1 MWIGINSLR
10 IYVALTAVILYN
22 KVERTLGGVS
32 LYIKENRMSEKIPN
46 YNYDADEVLNDF
58 KSKFAWP
65 KRDEVQAVVKPGKMP
80 LRLLLCALI
89 TAVVGGIAYYM
100 MLPALNV
107 HDTQLYL
114 FLILLVAVFAG
125 SFFLVCRANK
135 KAERLEYVKK
145 KTLIPVVIVAVIAVV
160 MLVGFLVGATIFRA
174 SDYSDLMT
182 VQNSDF
188 DRDFS
193 DISYDEVPRIDA
205 SRAKTL
211 ADQQLGSLSQYK
223 SQYVVADATTQINYR
238 GVPCRVASL
247 QYADVFKW
255 VNNTKNGLPAYILID
270 VVSQK
275 VTVVNC
281 VEQFGSGIQ
290 YSPAE
295 YFNEKLIRH
304 LRFQYP
310 TKLLD
315 TPNFE
320 IDESGHPYWVTASL
334 TKKIG
339 LFGGTDVQG
348 AIVTDALSG
357 ESKYYPIDTVRK
369 DKSLNWIDVVYSDQ
383 LLIEQYN
390 YYGKLKKGFWNSIIF
405 QNDVN
410 VASSGNGYIA
420 MNDDVWVYTGIT
432 SSKTDTSNFGFIL
445 CNQRTKEVRYYQ
457 NGGAIETS
465 AMESAQDAV
474 QNFGYAATFPI
485 LLDIEGQPS
494 YFMSLY
500 GDSNTVK
507 GYALVSLED
516 KTVVGTGLIDT
527 NSDAK
532 ALNTAVENYI
542 NAMKD
547 KGWIA
552 KTVNAADYVK
562 DEAEI
567 ATAGGEQTGGA
578 AEPSAKPSAPT
589 DSKTVTGKI
598 TDIKSSV
605 NDGNTV
611 YYLQVDGVY
620 YYIRVTDCMQVLLLQ
635 KGDTVEITPQG
646 DAKDGFAQ
654 AAAVKA
660 K

>member
-1 MWIGINSLR
+1 
-10 IYVALTAVILYN
+10 
-22 KVERTLGGVS
+22 
-32 LYIKENRMSEKIPN
+32 MSERIPN

-114 FLILLVAVFAG
+114 FLILLVVVFAG

-174 SDYSDLMT
+174 SAYSDLMT

-281 VEQFGSGIQ
+281 VEKFGSGIQ

-295 YFNEKLIRH
+295 YFNEKLIRY

-420 MNDDVWVYTGIT
+420 MDDDVWVYTGIT

-589 DSKTVTGKI
+589 DSKTITGKI

>member
-1 MWIGINSLR
+1 
-10 IYVALTAVILYN
+10 
-22 KVERTLGGVS
+22 
-32 LYIKENRMSEKIPN
+32 MSEKIPN

-114 FLILLVAVFAG
+114 FLILLVVVFAG

-145 KTLIPVVIVAVIAVV
+145 KTLIPVVIVAGIAVV
-160 MLVGFLVGATIFRA
+160 MLVGFLVGAAIFRA
-174 SDYSDLMT
+174 SAYSDLMT

-420 MNDDVWVYTGIT
+420 MDDDVWVYTGIT

-578 AEPSAKPSAPT
+578 AKPSAKPSAPT

>member
-1 MWIGINSLR
+1 
-10 IYVALTAVILYN
+10 
-22 KVERTLGGVS
+22 
-32 LYIKENRMSEKIPN
+32 MSEKIPN

-334 TKKIG
+334 TKKTG

-420 MNDDVWVYTGIT
+420 MDDDVWVYTGIT

-552 KTVNAADYVK
+552 KTVDASDYVK

-578 AEPSAKPSAPT
+578 AEPSATPSAPT
-589 DSKTVTGKI
+589 DSKTITGKI

>member
-1 MWIGINSLR
+1 
-10 IYVALTAVILYN
+10 
-22 KVERTLGGVS
+22 
-32 LYIKENRMSEKIPN
+32 MSERIPN

-114 FLILLVAVFAG
+114 FLILLVVVFAG

-174 SDYSDLMT
+174 SAYSDLMT

-275 VTVVNC
+275 VTVVNS
-281 VEQFGSGIQ
+281 VEKFGSGIQ

-420 MNDDVWVYTGIT
+420 MDDDVWVYTGIT

-589 DSKTVTGKI
+589 DSKTITGKI

>member
-1 MWIGINSLR
+1 
-10 IYVALTAVILYN
+10 
-22 KVERTLGGVS
+22 
-32 LYIKENRMSEKIPN
+32 MSERIPN

-114 FLILLVAVFAG
+114 FLILLVVVFAG
-125 SFFLVCRANK
+125 SLFLVCRANK

-174 SDYSDLMT
+174 SAYSDLMT

-281 VEQFGSGIQ
+281 VEKFGSGIQ

-420 MNDDVWVYTGIT
+420 MDDDVWVYTGIT

-589 DSKTVTGKI
+589 DSKTITGKI

>member
-1 MWIGINSLR
+1 MKSL
-10 IYVALTAVILYN
+10 
-22 KVERTLGGVS
+22 
-32 LYIKENRMSEKIPN
+32 PN

-114 FLILLVAVFAG
+114 FLILLVVVFAG

-135 KAERLEYVKK
+135 KAKRLEYVKK

-174 SDYSDLMT
+174 SAYSDLMT

-281 VEQFGSGIQ
+281 VEKFGSGIQ

-420 MNDDVWVYTGIT
+420 MDDDVWVYTGIT

-589 DSKTVTGKI
+589 DSKTITGKI

>member
-1 MWIGINSLR
+1 
-10 IYVALTAVILYN
+10 
-22 KVERTLGGVS
+22 
-32 LYIKENRMSEKIPN
+32 MSEKIPN

-114 FLILLVAVFAG
+114 FLILLVVVFAG

-174 SDYSDLMT
+174 SAYSDLMT

-281 VEQFGSGIQ
+281 VEKFGSGIQ

-420 MNDDVWVYTGIT
+420 MDDDVWVYTGIT

-485 LLDIEGQPS
+485 LLDIEAQPS

-589 DSKTVTGKI
+589 DSKTITGKI

>member
-1 MWIGINSLR
+1 
-10 IYVALTAVILYN
+10 
-22 KVERTLGGVS
+22 
-32 LYIKENRMSEKIPN
+32 MSEKIPN

-80 LRLLLCALI
+80 LRLLLCTLI

-420 MNDDVWVYTGIT
+420 MDDDVWVYTGIT

-552 KTVNAADYVK
+552 KTVDAADYVK

-589 DSKTVTGKI
+589 DSKTITGKI

>member
-1 MWIGINSLR
+1 
-10 IYVALTAVILYN
+10 
-22 KVERTLGGVS
+22 
-32 LYIKENRMSEKIPN
+32 MSERIPN

-114 FLILLVAVFAG
+114 FLILLVVVFAG

-174 SDYSDLMT
+174 SAYSDLMT

-281 VEQFGSGIQ
+281 VEKFGSGIQ

-420 MNDDVWVYTGIT
+420 MDDDVWVYTGIT

-516 KTVVGTGLIDT
+516 KTVVGIGLIDT

-589 DSKTVTGKI
+589 DSKTITGKI

>member
-1 MWIGINSLR
+1 
-10 IYVALTAVILYN
+10 
-22 KVERTLGGVS
+22 
-32 LYIKENRMSEKIPN
+32 MSERIPN

-114 FLILLVAVFAG
+114 FLILLVVVFAG

-174 SDYSDLMT
+174 SAYSDLMT

-281 VEQFGSGIQ
+281 VEKFGSGIQ

-420 MNDDVWVYTGIT
+420 MDDDVWVYTGIT

-547 KGWIA
+547 KGWIS

-589 DSKTVTGKI
+589 DSKTITGKI

>member
-1 MWIGINSLR
+1 
-10 IYVALTAVILYN
+10 
-22 KVERTLGGVS
+22 
-32 LYIKENRMSEKIPN
+32 MSEKIPN

-114 FLILLVAVFAG
+114 FLILLVVVFAG

-174 SDYSDLMT
+174 SAYSDLMT

-369 DKSLNWIDVVYSDQ
+369 DKGLNWIDVVYSDQ

-420 MNDDVWVYTGIT
+420 MDDDVWVYTGIT

-578 AEPSAKPSAPT
+578 AEPSAKPSAPA
-589 DSKTVTGKI
+589 DSKTITGKI

-646 DAKDGFAQ
+646 DAKDGFVQ
-654 AAAVKA
+654 AVAVKA

>member
-1 MWIGINSLR
+1 
-10 IYVALTAVILYN
+10 
-22 KVERTLGGVS
+22 
-32 LYIKENRMSEKIPN
+32 MSEKIPN

-114 FLILLVAVFAG
+114 FLILLVVVFAG

-174 SDYSDLMT
+174 SAYSDLMT

-420 MNDDVWVYTGIT
+420 MDDDVWVYTGIT

-567 ATAGGEQTGGA
+567 ATAGGEQTDGA
-578 AEPSAKPSAPT
+578 AKPSAKPSAPT

>member
-1 MWIGINSLR
+1 
-10 IYVALTAVILYN
+10 
-22 KVERTLGGVS
+22 
-32 LYIKENRMSEKIPN
+32 MSEKIPN

-89 TAVVGGIAYYM
+89 TAVVGGIVYYM

-107 HDTQLYL
+107 NDTQLYL
-114 FLILLVAVFAG
+114 FLILLVVVFAG

-174 SDYSDLMT
+174 SAYSDLMT

-420 MNDDVWVYTGIT
+420 MDDDVWVYTGIT

-578 AEPSAKPSAPT
+578 AKPSAKPSAPT

>member
-1 MWIGINSLR
+1 
-10 IYVALTAVILYN
+10 
-22 KVERTLGGVS
+22 
-32 LYIKENRMSEKIPN
+32 MSERIPN

-114 FLILLVAVFAG
+114 FLILLVVVFAG

-174 SDYSDLMT
+174 SAYSDLMT

-281 VEQFGSGIQ
+281 VEKFGSGIQ

-390 YYGKLKKGFWNSIIF
+390 YYGKLKKGFWN
-405 QNDVN
+405 
-410 VASSGNGYIA
+410 
-420 MNDDVWVYTGIT
+420 
-432 SSKTDTSNFGFIL
+432 
-445 CNQRTKEVRYYQ
+445 
-457 NGGAIETS
+457 
-465 AMESAQDAV
+465 
-474 QNFGYAATFPI
+474 
-485 LLDIEGQPS
+485 
-494 YFMSLY
+494 
-500 GDSNTVK
+500 
-507 GYALVSLED
+507 
-516 KTVVGTGLIDT
+516 
-527 NSDAK
+527 
-532 ALNTAVENYI
+532 
-542 NAMKD
+542 
-547 KGWIA
+547 
-552 KTVNAADYVK
+552 
-562 DEAEI
+562 
-567 ATAGGEQTGGA
+567 
-578 AEPSAKPSAPT
+578 
-589 DSKTVTGKI
+589 
-598 TDIKSSV
+598 
-605 NDGNTV
+605 
-611 YYLQVDGVY
+611 
-620 YYIRVTDCMQVLLLQ
+620 
-635 KGDTVEITPQG
+635 
-646 DAKDGFAQ
+646 
-654 AAAVKA
+654 
-660 K
+660 